1 MELTTAIKLLIS
13 LAIGAAIGLEREV
26 HERHEPH
33 GPEEPKH
40 ASKAYIGVR
49 TFSLITALGTIS
61 GLLYHDYFS
70 IFLSITIAFFSLT
83 IVHYILN
90 SWLSKDIGTTTEMAT
105 IFCYLI
111 GLFIGLEVFPTILT
125 IAIGVVLMLI
135 LATKSQI
142 EGIVADVQRRELM
155 AFIGYSLIAL
165 VVLPFLPNASYTLG
179 EIPYIEQIA
188 GTLKLDLNQWGDLEI
203 INPFTTWLIVA
214 IITGV
219 EFTGYVLERSIGKGK
234 GLILTSLV
242 GGFVSSTATTQ
253 SLAVQSKETKKID
266 MLVASALLA
275 TFASFFSATLIL
287 LPINP
292 EYVGYIFP
300 TLIILI
306 VGFGIATFVFMRMDK
321 TKKDNKIEET
331 IDRNEVFSL
340 KPALIFAVLY
350 IAIKLLSRIALE
362 LFGET
367 GFLITSALAAVTGI
381 DAVLINVAQLARDQI
396 EPFTGVLAFI
406 LVNAVNLIGKTTFVF
421 LQAKREFAVKYAIT
435 IAVIILLSFA
445 GLLFV

>member
-1 MELTTAIKLLIS
+1 MELTMAFKLLIS

-26 HERHEPH
+26 HERHEIH
-33 GPEEPKH
+33 ESDAPKH
-40 ASKAYIGVR
+40 ALKAYIGVR
-49 TFSLITALGTIS
+49 TFSLITALGAIA

-70 IFLSITIAFFSLT
+70 IFLSITITFFALT

-90 SWLSKDIGTTTEMAT
+90 SWLSKDIGTTTEMAV

-142 EGIVADVQRRELM
+142 EEIVADVQRRELM
-155 AFIGYSLIAL
+155 AFIGYALIAL
-165 VVLPFLPNASYTLG
+165 VVLPFLPNNSFLLS
-179 EIPYIEQIA
+179 EIPYIDQIA
-188 GTLKLDLNQWGDLEI
+188 GSLGINLNTWGDLEI

-219 EFTGYVLERSIGKGK
+219 EFTGYVLEKSIGKGK

-266 MLVASALLA
+266 MLVGAALLS
-275 TFASFFSATLIL
+275 TFASFFSAALIL

-292 EYVGYIFP
+292 AYVGYIFP
-300 TLIILI
+300 TLIILL
-306 VGFGIATFVFMRMDK
+306 VSFGIGTFYFMRQDK
-321 TKKDNKIEET
+321 FKKTAVTEDTLER
-331 IDRNEVFSL
+331 DEVFSL
-340 KPALIFAVLY
+340 KPALIFAILY
-350 IAIKLLSRIALE
+350 IVIKLVSRVALE

-367 GFLITSALAAVTGI
+367 GFLVTSALAAVTGI
-381 DAVLINVAQLARDQI
+381 DAVLINVAQLVRDQI
-396 EPFTGVLAFI
+396 SAFTAVLAFI
-406 LVNAVNLIGKTTFVF
+406 LINAVNLIGKVTFVF
-421 LQAKREFAVKYAIT
+421 LQGNREFAIKYAT
-435 IAVIILLSFA
+435 AIAVIIVLSFA

>member
-1 MELTTAIKLLIS
+1 MELTTAFKLLIS

-26 HERHEPH
+26 HERHEEH
-33 GPEEPKH
+33 ESDAPKH
-40 ASKAYIGVR
+40 ASKSYVGVR
-49 TFSLITALGTIS
+49 TFALITALGSIA

-70 IFLSITIAFFSLT
+70 IFLIISIAFLT
-83 IVHYILN
+83 LTVVHYAFS
-90 SWLSKDIGTTTEMAT
+90 SWFSKDIGTTTEFAT

-135 LATKSQI
+135 LASKSQI
-142 EGIVADVQRRELM
+142 ETVVADVQRRELM
-155 AFIGYSLIAL
+155 AFIGYAIIAL
-165 VVLPFLPNASYTLG
+165 VVLPFLPNNSFLLS
-179 EIPYIEQIA
+179 EIPYIDQIA
-188 GTLKLDLNQWGDLEI
+188 GSFGINMNQWGDLEI

-253 SLAVQSKETKKID
+253 SLAVQSKETKKVD
-266 MLVASALLA
+266 MLIGAALLA
-275 TFASFFSATLIL
+275 TMASFFSATIIL

-292 EYVGYIFP
+292 EYVGNIFP
-300 TLIILI
+300 TLVIL
-306 VGFGIATFVFMRMDK
+306 VASFGIATYVFMNFEKRN
-321 TKKDNKIEET
+321 KKASIEET
-331 IDRNEVFSL
+331 IQKDEVFSL
-340 KPALIFAVLY
+340 KPALIFAILY
-350 IAIKLLSRIALE
+350 IVIKLISRVALE

-367 GFLITSALAAVTGI
+367 GFLITSSLAAVTGI
-381 DAVLINVAQLARDQI
+381 DAVLINVAQLVRDQI
-396 EPFTGVLAFI
+396 SSYTAVLAFI
-406 LVNAVNLIGKTTFVF
+406 LINAVNLIGKVIFVF
-421 LQAKREFAVKYAIT
+421 VQGKRDFAIKYAIT
-435 IAVIILLSFA
+435 IGIIILLSFA

>member
-1 MELTTAIKLLIS
+1 MELTTALKLLIS

-26 HERHEPH
+26 HEKNEKH
-33 GPEEPKH
+33 GPDEPKH

-49 TFSLITALGTIS
+49 TFSLITALGAIA
-61 GLLYHDYFS
+61 GLLYTNYLT
-70 IFLSITIAFFSLT
+70 IFLVISIGFLTLT
-83 IVHYILN
+83 IVHYSFS
-90 SWLSKDIGTTTEMAT
+90 SWFSKDIGFTTELAT

-111 GLFIGLEVFPTILT
+111 GMFIGLEVFPTILT

-142 EGIVADVQRRELM
+142 EVIVADVQRRELM
-155 AFIGYSLIAL
+155 AFIGYALIAL
-165 VVLPFLPNASYTLG
+165 VVLPFLPNASYTLNQ
-179 EIPYIEQIA
+179 IPYISQIA
-188 GTLKLDLNQWGDLEI
+188 GTLKINLQVWGNLEI

-253 SLAVQSKETKKID
+253 SLAVQSKVRKKTD
-266 MLVASALLA
+266 LLVASALLA
-275 TFASFFSATLIL
+275 TLASFFSATIIL

-292 EYVGYIFP
+292 AFVGYIFP
-300 TLIILI
+300 TLLILI
-306 VGFGIATFVFMRMDK
+306 SGFGVATFIFMRLDK
-321 TKKDNKIEET
+321 FSKTNVAEESIE
-331 IDRNEVFSL
+331 RNEVFSL

-350 IAIKLLSRIALE
+350 IVIKLLSRIALE

-367 GFLITSALAAVTGI
+367 GFLITASLAAVTGI
-381 DAVLINVAQLARDQI
+381 DAVLINVAQLVRDQI
-396 EPFTGVLAFI
+396 TPFTAVLAFI
-406 LVNAVNLIGKTTFVF
+406 LVNAMNLIGKVTFVF
-421 LQAKREFAVKYAIT
+421 FQGKREFAIKYAIT
-435 IAVIILLSFA
+435 IAVIIIMSFA
-445 GLLFV
+445 GLLFI